1 LEHVPKKL
9 IDFSDSDMLPL
20 FGFERFLPVT
30 ESRVIWKRSQF
41 FAGGQAP
48 ERNPQPLQ
56 LDGPLNKPFENGSNA
71 A

>member
-1 LEHVPKKL
+1 L
-9 IDFSDSDMLPL
+9 
-20 FGFERFLPVT
+20 
-30 ESRVIWKRSQF
+30 KRSQF
-41 FAGGQAP
+41 FAGGKAP

>member
-20 FGFERFLPVT
+20 FGFERFLLVT
-30 ESRVIWKRSQF
+30 ESRAIWKRSQF